1 MNLRARAARL
11 LVQVVDE
18 GRSLSRLLPAA
29 LKDVPDRRERALI
42 QELVFGTLRWYHQ
55 LAALLPD
62 LMKKPLKQKDSDLH
76 KLLLVGLYQLAHLS
90 IAPHAAV
97 HETVQATREL
107 DKAWATG
114 LVNAVLRTFQRE
126 SGPRLSALSTPGAVY
141 SHPDWLVQR
150 IQADWPD
157 HWEAI
162 LAANNERPPF
172 SLRVN
177 QQQVA
182 RDSYLGELGAA
193 SIDATKLEYAPEGVL
208 VAGAVATEKL
218 PGFDEGR
225 VSVQDGAAQL
235 VAGALELAPG
245 QRVLDACAAPG
256 GKTAH
261 ILETEPA
268 LDSLVAVDS
277 DKRRL
282 ARVTENLERLGLQA
296 QLVCA
301 DAGEPGDWWDGQ
313 SFDRV
318 LLDVPCSAIGVI
330 RRHPDIKLLRRAD
343 DIRALAGRQQALL
356 RGVWPLVKSGGML
369 LYTTCSVLA
378 EENEM
383 QIKSF
388 LEANADAVVST
399 IDAKWGQ
406 AREFGRQILPGTK
419 GMDGFYY
426 ARLIKH

>member
-1 MNLRARAARL
+1 MNPRARAARL

-18 GRSLSRLLPAA
+18 GQSLSGLLPAN
-29 LKDVPDRRERALI
+29 LKEVADSRERALI

-62 LMKKPLKQKDSDLH
+62 LIKKPLKQRDSALH
-76 KLLLVGLYQLAHLS
+76 KLLLIGLYQLAHLS

-97 HETVQATREL
+97 HETVQAARAL

-114 LVNAVLRTFQRE
+114 LVNAILRTFQRE
-126 SGPRLSALSTPGAVY
+126 SAQRLAALSAPAAIF
-141 SHPDWLVQR
+141 SHPDWLVQA
-150 IQADWPD
+150 IQKDWPD
-157 HWEAI
+157 HWQAI

-177 QQQVA
+177 QQQVG
-182 RDSYLGELGAA
+182 RDSYLVELDAA
-193 SIDATKLEYAPEGVL
+193 GIHATKLEHATEGVL
-208 VAGAVATEKL
+208 VSDAMAADKL
-218 PGFDEGR
+218 PGFAEGR

-235 VAGALELAPG
+235 VAGLLELAPG

-261 ILETEPA
+261 ILESEPA
-268 LDSLVAVDS
+268 LEQVTAVDL
-277 DKRRL
+277 DERRL
-282 ARVTENLERLGLQA
+282 LRIKENLERLSLHA

-301 DAGEPGDWWDGQ
+301 DAGEPDGWWDGQ
-313 SFDRV
+313 AFDRV
-318 LLDVPCSAIGVI
+318 LLDAPCSATGVI
-330 RRHPDIKLLRRAD
+330 RRHPDIKLLRRPG
-343 DIRALAGRQQALL
+343 DIHALAVRQQALL

-369 LYTTCSVLA
+369 LYTTCSLLA

-388 LEANADAVVST
+388 LETNADADIAA
-399 IDAKWGQ
+399 IDASWGYP
-406 AREFGRQILPGTK
+406 REYGRQVLPGADS
-419 GMDGFYY
+419 MDGFYY
-426 ARLIKH
+426 ARLVKQ

>member
-1 MNLRARAARL
+1 MNPRARAARL
-11 LVQVVDE
+11 ITQVVDQ
-18 GRSLSRLLPAA
+18 GQSLSGLLPAE
-29 LKDVPDRRERALI
+29 LKGVLDSRERALI

-55 LAALLPD
+55 LADLLPD
-62 LMKKPLKQKDSDLH
+62 LIKKPLKQRDSDLH
-76 KLLLVGLYQLAHLS
+76 KLLLIGLYQLAHLS

-97 HETVQATREL
+97 HETVQAVRSL

-126 SGPRLSALSTPGAVY
+126 AAQRLAALSTPAAVF
-141 SHPDWLVQR
+141 SHPDWLVQA
-150 IQADWPD
+150 IQKDWPD
-157 HWEAI
+157 HWETI

-177 QQQVA
+177 RQQVD
-182 RDSYLGELGAA
+182 RDSYLVELEAA
-193 SIDATKLEYAPEGVL
+193 GIHATKLEYAAEGVL
-208 VAGAVATEKL
+208 VSDAMATDKL
-218 PGFDEGR
+218 PGFAEGR
-225 VSVQDGAAQL
+225 LSVQDGAAQL
-235 VAGALELAPG
+235 VAGVLDLAPG

-261 ILETEPA
+261 ILESEPA
-268 LDSLVAVDS
+268 LEQVTAVDL
-277 DKRRL
+277 DVGRL
-282 ARVTENLERLGLQA
+282 VRIEENLERLSLHA

-301 DAGEPGDWWDGQ
+301 DAGEPDGWWDGQ
-313 SFDRV
+313 TYDRV
-318 LLDVPCSAIGVI
+318 LLDAPCSATGVI
-330 RRHPDIKLLRRAD
+330 RRHPDIKLLRRSG
-343 DIRALAGRQQALL
+343 DIHALAVRQQALL

-388 LEANADAVVST
+388 LETTADADVAT
-399 IDAKWGQ
+399 IDASWGQ
-406 AREFGRQILPGTK
+406 ACQAGRQVLPGAD

-426 ARLIKH
+426 ARLVKH

>member
-126 SGPRLSALSTPGAVY
+126 SDPRLSALSALGAVY

-157 HWEAI
+157 HWETI